1 MTDTKNSL
9 LTTTSLT
16 PDAGSAFI
24 RPTEMERRHG
34 RLMRAPD
41 HDAGTGGGEGGG
53 SEGGTGDGTDTG
65 GEGGGE
71 GAGEGAG
78 EAGEGDDASD
88 TSLLGKIG
96 AKEGEKGGEGEG
108 KKDGEGD
115 DEGAEQPPEKYE
127 LTAPEGLE
135 LNDEVLAE
143 VDPVFRELGLSNDQ
157 ANKIMPLAGKF
168 MERITAAQSQQHADM
183 AADWA
188 KEAKADQR
196 IGGKN
201 WVDTETFVARAFDT
215 AAAGLGK
222 DGVQQVAD
230 FRGLLDATGLGNH
243 PVMIRMFRFYGERI
257 SEDTNFARGETAGAT
272 KQSREEIL
280 YPNDVPNK
288 EGAK

>member
-1 MTDTKNSL
+1 
-9 LTTTSLT
+9 
-16 PDAGSAFI
+16 
-24 RPTEMERRHG
+24 
-34 RLMRAPD
+34 
-41 HDAGTGGGEGGG
+41 
-53 SEGGTGDGTDTG
+53 
-65 GEGGGE
+65 
-71 GAGEGAG
+71 
-78 EAGEGDDASD
+78 
-88 TSLLGKIG
+88 
-96 AKEGEKGGEGEG
+96 
-108 KKDGEGD
+108 
-115 DEGAEQPPEKYE
+115 
-127 LTAPEGLE
+127 
-135 LNDEVLAE
+135 
-143 VDPVFRELGLSNDQ
+143 
-157 ANKIMPLAGKF
+157 MPLAGKF

-201 WVDTETFVARAFDT
+201 WADTETFVARAFDT

-257 SEDTNFARGETAGAT
+257 SEDTNFARGESAGAT